1 MAANLTNAKYLCS
14 LCDYSSGHRGNYLRH
29 LQSVSHQNILHFYS
43 DAKSDS
49 CENIPISTE
58 DSQEDIV
65 FDEPTNYTE
74 HVTFRDDQPSK
85 CNQYVSAEEKTNF
98 DHEQKSEWFPF
109 LSKADF
115 YLYVLM
121 NSTTHPVS
129 DEVVKYVVFILK
141 QCGVEDVPPFSS
153 IKRKCFGSFDW
164 NEFLIKSHDDDSTPM
179 WAIKPSAIVKMAVAH
194 PNVSKT
200 IIRYP
205 RVDSLG
211 EKSHPA
217 YGEKWISDLEFCYA
231 ADENTAFFKNEVCI
245 FESDETKQ
253 MGIIESFVE
262 NVKENVKEAV
272 ISSVEPMLLKP
283 PCCQSEKA
291 FLISSDRKH
300 CKKLQ
305 SLKHR
310 KTYENESYYTKE
322 SSEVVSG
329 PINQNHFNL
338 YSSMN
343 MPILTVPVNLFLDD
357 TSTHRSKK
365 WLALHCIQLQLSGIP
380 VDERHKER
388 HVHFVGAS
396 EKVEILKLVEIAIA
410 DIKQCQRH
418 GVISFDALN
427 QEECMIKCPLDVI
440 VADYNML
447 SHCCNHLGASAD
459 KYCPRC
465 LSSSGTF
472 DQVIHSR
479 KPKETLRTINRLH
492 LRSKEVD
499 KAMLRKETGV
509 KEHFNCL
516 WDVIDPHRDIPV
528 GLLHLVPLGL
538 TKHLVTYIVE
548 QVDQEKL
555 KKMGCHLETLQPSKG
570 PEFFQHI
577 GSRQGRDFKSYLQVA
592 PFNLLFAK
600 VDQIFIKLT
609 CCLAL
614 IQKQLYMK
622 KTDEQSIKNMTEN
635 IAAYHRMIT
644 EFLPSFAR
652 KAKTHLLLHAID
664 DIHRHGPL
672 PSYDE
677 EAFEKN
683 HGRIRDQI
691 FLQNQ
696 KARSRDTAAK
706 YAQHILCS
714 HVITGGY
721 FKENDTWTQAAECI
735 LKAASEPSVKSFLG
749 LKEDSKKTVG
759 ELSKFERQSNGH
771 IRKYSVMNDDPMI
784 SCQIGLDNTATYHKS
799 QSVTTQSLDLINSG
813 DWVRYKNSN
822 GDTCHGI
829 FTGGFEFSTKQTLVR
844 VQKAQ
849 ELDHTDPFLD
859 CPLHELTLNYD
870 YVPSVL
876 LECPCS
882 FFHDCYRGNCR
893 MTYIITSARVE
904 QQNLSK
910 RKLSIKHNEEHRIY
924 LFNKFHL

>member
-283 PCCQSEKA
+283 PCCQSEK
-291 FLISSDRKH
+291 
-300 CKKLQ
+300 
-305 SLKHR
+305 
-310 KTYENESYYTKE
+310 
-322 SSEVVSG
+322 
-329 PINQNHFNL
+329 
-338 YSSMN
+338 
-343 MPILTVPVNLFLDD
+343 
-357 TSTHRSKK
+357 
-365 WLALHCIQLQLSGIP
+365 
-380 VDERHKER
+380 
-388 HVHFVGAS
+388 
-396 EKVEILKLVEIAIA
+396 
-410 DIKQCQRH
+410 H